1 MKKSQL
7 CYEIPGKKNNFIA
20 PQRFSDNQPEYDWN
34 ESQNLILR
42 YAYPDFM
49 PKGLITRL
57 KNPVPQATNSLVLD
71 CLNQKCPSCDRHM
84 WWDYSDS
91 RKVKTLKEALE
102 QINEIAEALQD
113 SQDGVM
119 KKTAKTAMKI
129 WQGTAAA
136 LPPSAAMVTICN
148 QLPDLISKI
157 F

>member
-1 MKKSQL
+1 MKKFQL

-71 CLNQKCPSCDRHM
+71 CLKGEI
-84 WWDYSDS
+84 
-91 RKVKTLKEALE
+91 KTLDERLSGQIQTVDEKLSGQIKTLDTKVE
-102 QINEIAEALQD
+102 QLDKRIANQEFINR
-113 SQDGVM
+113 GV
-119 KKTAKTAMKI
+119 I
-129 WQGTAAA
+129 VG
-136 LPPSAAMVTICN
+136 
-148 QLPDLISKI
+148 LIIVMLGGAIKL
-157 F
+157 FELGNF